1 MKSYGTKMFDDI
13 LRFAI
18 EYNLKFNIFR
28 EPNMVPILSCVVYQ
42 NLSKSNL

>member
-18 EYNLKFNIFR
+18 EYSLKINILK
-28 EPNMVPILSCVVYQ
+28 ESNTVPILSCVVYQ
-42 NLSKSNL
+42 KLL